1 MESPEQNLIFI
12 VDDLPANIQ
21 LLSDFLKESGFRVLV
36 AKDGESAIKKLEK
49 ISPDL
54 ILLDVMMPGIDGWE
68 TCRRL
73 KLSPITRDI
82 PVIFMTVLSE
92 TEDKVKGFAVGG
104 VDYITKPIQREE
116 VLARINVQLRLRSL
130 TQQLEKSKEAA
141 EAANRAKSEFLA
153 NMSHELRTPLN
164 AILGIAQVLQGSKT
178 MTEEEIDQIRI
189 VSQSGSHLLTL
200 LNDILDLSK
209 IEAGKM
215 ELYPTDFVFSSFLQ
229 EVVEICKLWA
239 KQKCIAFIYQPTSPL
254 PHAICADNKR
264 LRQVLINLLG
274 NAIKFTNQ
282 GSVTFKVGM
291 ENGEWNNGCRRGEQ
305 GGGEQGAASREVGN
319 WGLSNG
325 TKTNNQPP
333 ITKLIRFQIEDTGI
347 GMSSEQLEKIFL
359 PFEQVGDISHR
370 AEGTGLGL
378 AISQKFVALMGGEI
392 FVQSN
397 PGVGST
403 FWFDL
408 DLLEGLNYCDLITND
423 TDNII
428 GYQGEKRKI
437 MVIDDRWENC
447 AVIVNMLNP
456 LGFEI
461 LEAADGKQ
469 GIEKAIKFKPDL
481 IITDLVMPVMG
492 GLEMTQNLRQL
503 PQFQQTII
511 IAASANVFEVD
522 RQQSLEVGCNDFIS
536 KPIAAADLLTKLK
549 QYLNLSW
556 IYEMHEEIQTPEILP
571 TEMVMPPFEQVI
583 TLYKAAYVGYTDV
596 VEREAIRIKQSY
608 PDATIFANKILEFS
622 EDFETEKIVS
632 LIEEYFPEASKHK
645 LLR

>member
-359 PFEQVGDISHR
+359 PFEQVGHQR
-370 AEGTGLGL
+370 YKAEGTGLGL
-378 AISQKFVALMGGEI
+378 AISQKLIQMMGTTLK
-392 FVQSN
+392 VTSQ
-397 PGVGST
+397 PGVGSI
-403 FWFDL
+403 FWMDLHLPVATNLTQTMKTQESSNSESVQFDAHL
-408 DLLEGLNYCDLITND
+408 SQKLPLRILLAE
-423 TDNII
+423 DNLVNQKVALHLLKRL
-428 GYQGEKRKI
+428 GYNADVAQNGQEVLVALRRQSYDVVF
-437 MVIDDRWENC
+437 MDVQMPEMD
-447 AVIVNMLNP
+447 
-456 LGFEI
+456 G
-461 LEAADGKQ
+461 LEASRRICQ
-469 GIEKAIKFKPDL
+469 EWDL
-481 IITDLVMPVMG
+481 SV
-492 GLEMTQNLRQL
+492 R
-503 PQFQQTII
+503 PQI
-511 IAASANVFEVD
+511 IAMTANAMEGD
-522 RQQSLEVGCNDFIS
+522 REKCLAAGMNNYIS
-536 KPIAAADLLTKLK
+536 KPIRLESIVQALRQCRVLNNDL
-549 QYLNLSW
+549 
-556 IYEMHEEIQTPEILP
+556 
-571 TEMVMPPFEQVI
+571 
-583 TLYKAAYVGYTDV
+583 
-596 VEREAIRIKQSY
+596 
-608 PDATIFANKILEFS
+608 
-622 EDFETEKIVS
+622 
-632 LIEEYFPEASKHK
+632 
-645 LLR
+645 